1 MTRVLQI
8 LTFVFSL
15 LTIAG
20 AIFVLLSDG
29 TKNAGYAVVPMVL
42 SLVFSNAYKICKRK
56 EK

>member
-1 MTRVLQI
+1 MKRALQI
-8 LTFVFSL
+8 LSLVFSL

-20 AIFVLLSDG
+20 TIYVLLSDG
-29 TKNAGYAVVPMVL
+29 TKNAGYAVVPMVF

>member
-20 AIFVLLSDG
+20 AIYVLLSDG
-29 TKNAGYAVVPMVL
+29 TKNAGYAVIPMVL